1 MCIRDSAI
9 TDKGVEH
16 LTTAL
21 INSNCKLNSLG
32 LECVQITDK
41 GVEHLITAL
50 INSNCKLRNLKVIS
64 GITDKGVNHLTR
76 ALANNN
82 CKLKSLSLHGL
93 VVSEKSKILINDAAK
108 DKNCAVFFYF

>member
-1 MCIRDSAI
+1 MTKALIKKNCKLNSLGLGTNEI

-21 INSNCKLNSLG
+21 INNNCKLISL
-32 LECVQITDK
+32 
-41 GVEHLITAL
+41 
-50 INSNCKLRNLKVIS
+50 SLKVKS

-76 ALANNN
+76 ALINNN
-82 CKLKSLSLHGL
+82 CKLKSLSLPED

-108 DKNCAVFFYF
+108 ERNCAVFYF